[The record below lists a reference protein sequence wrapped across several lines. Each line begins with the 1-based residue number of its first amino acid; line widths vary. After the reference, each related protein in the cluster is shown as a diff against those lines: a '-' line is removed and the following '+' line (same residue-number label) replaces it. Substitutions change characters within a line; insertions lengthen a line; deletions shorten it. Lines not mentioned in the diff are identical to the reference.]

1 MAKNLIPIIAKELGV
16 EMGEEFKLVNYDSK
30 WRFAENNLQYF
41 DTFGPEEDHEW
52 INALDVTLKR
62 VIIGELKIIKFPFEP
77 KLNETY
83 WTYSCGKCWW
93 VCSTTWCDSASD
105 YCRRTCGCVFRTKEA
120 ALAARPEKF
129 KELTGREWQEE
140 D

>member
-16 EMGEEFKLVNYDSK
+16 ELNEPFKIVGNGDSL
-30 WRFAENNLQYF
+30 WRFTETNLQFYDKHF
-41 DTFGPEEDHEW
+41 QDDWVDVKPQSFATLVLETPE
-52 INALDVTLKR
+52 
-62 VIIGELKIIKFPFEP
+62 IIKFPFEP
-77 KLNETY
+77 KLNEMY
-83 WTYSCGKCWW
+83 WTYSCGKRWW
-93 VCSTTWCDSASD
+93 VCSTTWYDSASD